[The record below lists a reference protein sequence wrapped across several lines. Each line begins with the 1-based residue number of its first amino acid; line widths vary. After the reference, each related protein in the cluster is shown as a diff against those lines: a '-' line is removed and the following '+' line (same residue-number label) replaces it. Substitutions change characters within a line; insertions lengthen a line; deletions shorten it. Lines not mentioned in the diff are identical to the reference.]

1 MDEYNSIEAVADKIK
16 SNLNSKNQN
25 KNVSIL
31 YAFNATG
38 KTRLSTTLTDEM
50 DDGKI
55 LCYNAFVED
64 LFTWD
69 NDNYIFKINVNI

>member
-1 MDEYNSIEAVADKIK
+1 MSEFNSIEAIAKKIRDD
-16 SNLNSKNQN
+16 LNSRNKKKNISL
-25 KNVSIL
+25 V

-38 KTRLSTTLTDEM
+38 KTRLSTTLTDSM
-50 DDGKI
+50 DENKV

-69 NDNYIFKINVNI
+69 NDNFIFKINP